1 MGILQDIRH
10 GFIFSLWL
18 NGSSAYASPIKCRR
32 FRGFRAP
39 QRPNLVDSVGCA
51 FPQTLRPPPASLA
64 LFFFLFSPLLSPF
77 TARSNRTDIMFRPS
91 YKKKIDENCFRDS
104 HNYSFLRSIKLH
116 PILVLTS
123 HLRTRLL
130 HKRERKKKKKK
141 ELVKKNN
148 LLQFR
153 STRSITTM
161 RQDYS
166 H

>member
-1 MGILQDIRH
+1 MEARRTPRRLNAAVFEVFAHRSVRI
-10 GFIFSLWL
+10 WL
-18 NGSSAYASPIKCRR
+18 IP
-32 FRGFRAP
+32 
-39 QRPNLVDSVGCA
+39 LV
-51 FPQTLRPPPASLA
+51 A
-64 LFFFLFSPLLSPF
+64 LFPKPCDPPLRRSPFFFSFFPPSFPPF
-77 TARSNRTDIMFRPS
+77 TARSNRRDIMFRL
-91 YKKKIDENCFRDS
+91 YEKKLMKTVFRDS

-130 HKRERKKKKKK
+130 HKIERKKKKKK
-141 ELVKKNN
+141 ELEKKNN
-148 LLQFR
+148 LDLLQFR

>member
-1 MGILQDIRH
+1 MEARRTPRRLNAAVFEVFAHRSVRI
-10 GFIFSLWL
+10 WL
-18 NGSSAYASPIKCRR
+18 IP
-32 FRGFRAP
+32 
-39 QRPNLVDSVGCA
+39 LV
-51 FPQTLRPPPASLA
+51 A
-64 LFFFLFSPLLSPF
+64 LFPKPCDPPLRRSPFFFSFFPPSFPPF